1 MKKLIMALIAG
12 SAMSTAAFAVE
23 PAATPMALSD
33 SQMDMVT
40 AGTARKP
47 PSKPAS
53 TTTTTQSN
61 YNEGDTVNVGIN
73 PTVAVVPIN
82 VGGGDQTI
90 GAYNPQRGPTQVNSI
105 RR

>member
-1 MKKLIMALIAG
+1 MKKLIIALIAG

-40 AGTARKP
+40 AGHQRTA
-47 PSKPAS
+47 PSRPAS
-53 TTTTTQSN
+53 TTTQSN